1 MSYIVILM
9 SFTAISPSI
18 GYGQTRSK
26 ISQYL
31 KDYSVRVMHC
41 GLLLLFTFYSNT
53 TNSDKN
59 TLFGTFFDKNQ
70 TKRARI
76 IKGWFKYMTD
86 CKNFPDH
93 LIYSSRKM
101 AASRSLSP
109 RIPGVTLIL

>member
-1 MSYIVILM
+1 MQCGIHVGQIFNRELKGLVSGSCIAGFCYCLH
-9 SFTAISPSI
+9 FTQIQQIAI
-18 GYGQTRSK
+18 K
-26 ISQYL
+26 IPCL
-31 KDYSVRVMHC
+31 GH
-41 GLLLLFTFYSNT
+41 
-53 TNSDKN
+53 SDKN
-59 TLFGTFFDKNQ
+59 H

-76 IKGWFKYMTD
+76 RKGWFKYMTD